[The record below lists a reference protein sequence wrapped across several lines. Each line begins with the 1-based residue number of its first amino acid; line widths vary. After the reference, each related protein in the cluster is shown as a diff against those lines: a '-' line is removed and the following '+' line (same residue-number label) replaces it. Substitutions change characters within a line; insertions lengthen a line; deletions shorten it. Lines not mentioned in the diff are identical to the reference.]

1 MSLAGGIWQPV
12 SIHTFALEFLR
23 AERDTF
29 LAQLRAARPNLI
41 SDRELVDLLE
51 KADLANPTH
60 NQARLRLLY
69 LMRSIYIGE
78 IPPDTTWYEVHSL
91 TDDDLPTLYV
101 TRHQT
106 WTDPADN
113 NELLSVSARKN
124 EAAKSPPAHWKRVI
138 LWGHDRVGPFAI
150 IEGNHCLVGYVSS
163 KSRGMNIPVPWD
175 CHRRPVIGTP

>member
-1 MSLAGGIWQPV
+1 MSLAGGIWQLV

-91 TDDDLPTLYV
+91 TDEDLPTYM
-101 TRHQT
+101 
-106 WTDPADN
+106 
-113 NELLSVSARKN
+113 S
-124 EAAKSPPAHWKRVI
+124 RVI
-138 LWGHDRVGPFAI
+138 KHGPTQQITMSCFRFLL
-150 IEGNHCLVGYVSS
+150 ERMKLRNHHL
-163 KSRGMNIPVPWD
+163 P
-175 CHRRPVIGTP
+175 IGSA